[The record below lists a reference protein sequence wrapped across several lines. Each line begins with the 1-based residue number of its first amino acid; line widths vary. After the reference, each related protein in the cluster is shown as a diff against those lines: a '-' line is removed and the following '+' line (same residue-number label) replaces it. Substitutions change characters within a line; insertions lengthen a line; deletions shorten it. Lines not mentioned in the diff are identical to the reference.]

1 MAARGTV
8 SHLCDS
14 RKSRA
19 TWNKTAYIPGTVR
32 NGIAAANHVRTP
44 MMNNS
49 VADRGGR
56 CKPCFMAFQRNC
68 ERTGQGRTT
77 AADGRAFKNGG
88 DGARAQVS
96 HKFLMF
102 ADVIN
107 ASRALYHPRSK
118 TSDGSESPPSPLGLE
133 SKGAGTKLLWRSWA
147 IQKRA

>member
-1 MAARGTV
+1 
-8 SHLCDS
+8 
-14 RKSRA
+14 
-19 TWNKTAYIPGTVR
+19 
-32 NGIAAANHVRTP
+32 

-102 ADVIN
+102 ADVTN

-118 TSDGSESPPSPLGLE
+118 TSDGSESPPSPSGSVGVKGSGHQVIVEVVGDTKACMNE
-133 SKGAGTKLLWRSWA
+133 SVLGTKSRLLTKELRPRPPYRSTPKLVPAA
-147 IQKRA
+147 ILI